1 MTLQRKTLRQ
11 KNEFTSV
18 VDWVAEGGLDDGCH
32 RRKRVFR
39 LVVEVLAYG
48 ILLLFHFDSC

>member
-18 VDWVAEGGLDDGCH
+18 VDWVAEGVLDDGCH
-32 RRKRVFR
+32 RQKRVFR
-39 LVVEVLAYG
+39 SVMEVLAYG

>member
-18 VDWVAEGGLDDGCH
+18 VDWVAEGVLDDGCH

-39 LVVEVLAYG
+39 LVVEALAYG

>member
-18 VDWVAEGGLDDGCH
+18 VDWVAEGGLDDGCY

>member
-18 VDWVAEGGLDDGCH
+18 VDWVAEGVLDAGCH

-39 LVVEVLAYG
+39 LVVEALAYG